1 MFMRIFSSL
10 ILLLISSSTL
20 ATSHY
25 GYYSNVDKVEGEL
38 SGIEILLLNDGRG
51 GQCDQSIL
59 LQRFEG
65 WPQYPELIDCC
76 QCSASE
82 IQFTSP
88 TLGRFVGKI
97 ENNSLQGEFVPSR
110 YEVKLPKGQSI
121 WQSDR

>member
-1 MFMRIFSSL
+1 MRFLYLLILIFSL
-10 ILLLISSSTL
+10 PIL
-20 ATSHY
+20 ATYHY
-25 GYYSNVDKVEGEL
+25 GYYSNVDKVKGEL

-88 TLGRFVGKI
+88 TLGSFVGKI
-97 ENNSLQGEFVPSR
+97 ENNTLQGEFVPSR